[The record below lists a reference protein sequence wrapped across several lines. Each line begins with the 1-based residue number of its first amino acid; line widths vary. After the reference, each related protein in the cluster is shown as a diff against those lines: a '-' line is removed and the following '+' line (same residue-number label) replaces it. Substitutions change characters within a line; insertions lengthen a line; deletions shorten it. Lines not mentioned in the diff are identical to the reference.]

1 MKPVDRVLTTLNH
14 EEPDM
19 VPCLWAVAD
28 GLRRLQ
34 ETFRAREMLQDLV
47 GIGSIPE
54 TRVSE
59 QGSEHRLL
67 ESVFGDMHS
76 VSYKV
81 DYGYRELVKPA
92 VSKPEDLDRLEEL
105 RFELSGK
112 HVERIREHVEKNS
125 DRFTFTSR
133 ESPFGFAA
141 YSLRVLNIFLQT
153 WL

>member
-47 GIGSIPE
+47 GVGSIPE

-67 ESVFGDMHS
+67 ESVFGTCIAS
-76 VSYKV
+76 
-81 DYGYRELVKPA
+81 L
-92 VSKPEDLDRLEEL
+92 SKWIMVTGSW
-105 RFELSGK
+105 LSQL
-112 HVERIREHVEKNS
+112 
-125 DRFTFTSR
+125 
-133 ESPFGFAA
+133 
-141 YSLRVLNIFLQT
+141 SL
-153 WL
+153 